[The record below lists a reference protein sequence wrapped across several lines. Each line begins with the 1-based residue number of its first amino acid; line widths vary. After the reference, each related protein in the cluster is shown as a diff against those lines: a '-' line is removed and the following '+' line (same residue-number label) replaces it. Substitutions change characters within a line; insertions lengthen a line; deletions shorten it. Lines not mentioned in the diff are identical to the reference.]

1 MSHKH
6 KTSGGSSRRRFI
18 AGSAAI
24 GAVTLAGCTGLVGDQ
39 EDDDEEEESSDSQVG
54 QIGSGRE
61 DRDAPGGTPVADLPD
76 LEGEL
81 EIYSGRAEF
90 LVGELISF
98 LDDTYP
104 DFEPSVRYGSGSDLV
119 NQIQTEGEG
128 SPADVF
134 YTVDSG
140 GLGALAD
147 DGLTRELP
155 SEVTDLVREEFR
167 TNQWTGTSGRA
178 RSVPFNT
185 DAYSESDIPSDV
197 MAFPEFDG
205 DMGWAPSY
213 PSCQGFVTAM
223 RELEGE
229 EATREWLEAM
239 VENGIEEYPDE
250 LAASQAVADGEIDAA
265 FANHYYIQRVLD
277 GSPDAPIETAFT
289 EGDAGSIFD
298 VAGAAVLESA
308 SDPELAENFVLHL
321 LSAEAQEYF
330 AVETFE
336 YPLIADVDPVGQ
348 LPPIDELDVP
358 DLRIAELDVSETI
371 DLMRDVGIDT

>member
-1 MSHKH
+1 MTRQNDS
-6 KTSGGSSRRRFI
+6 TRSDRRRFL
-18 AGSAAI
+18 AGSAAL
-24 GAVTLAGCTGLVGDQ
+24 GAATLAGCTGLIGGGT
-39 EDDDEEEESSDSQVG
+39 DDSEEPTDSSVG

-61 DRDAPGGTPVADLPD
+61 GRDEPGGTPVAEMPD

-90 LVGELISF
+90 LVGELITF
-98 LDDTYP
+98 LDETYP
-104 DFEPSVRYGSGSDLV
+104 DFEPVVRYGSGSDLV
-119 NQIQTEGEG
+119 NQIETEGAG

-140 GLGALAD
+140 GLGALED
-147 DGLTRELP
+147 EGLTRELP
-155 SEVTDLVREEFR
+155 SEITDLVREEFR
-167 TNQWTGTSGRA
+167 SDQWTGTSGRA

-185 DAYSESDIPSDV
+185 DAYSESDIPDDV
-197 MAFPEFDG
+197 MNFPEFDG
-205 DMGWAPSY
+205 QMGWAPSY

-223 RELEGE
+223 REIEGE
-229 EATREWLEAM
+229 EATREWLEGM
-239 VENGIEEYPDE
+239 VESGIEAYPDE
-250 LAASQAVADGEIDAA
+250 FVVSQRVADGELDAG

-277 GSPDAPIETAFT
+277 GSPDAPIQTAFT

-298 VAGAAVLESA
+298 VAGATVLDSA
-308 SDPELAENFVLHL
+308 SDPDLAENFVRHL

-330 AVETFE
+330 AVSTFE
-336 YPLIADVDPVGQ
+336 YPVIPQVEPVGG

-358 DLRIAELDVSETI
+358 DLRLAELSNVQATI

>member
-1 MSHKH
+1 M
-6 KTSGGSSRRRFI
+6 TRQNDAMRPDRRRFL

-24 GAVTLAGCTGLVGDQ
+24 GAVTLAGCTNLVGGGGN
-39 EDDDEEEESSDSQVG
+39 EETAGTTVG

-61 DRDAPGGTPVADLPD
+61 GREAPGGTPVAEMPD

-81 EIYSGRAEF
+81 TIYSGRGEF
-90 LVGELISF
+90 LVGQLISF

-104 DFEPSVRYGSGSDLV
+104 DFEPIVRYGSGSDLV
-119 NQIQTEGEG
+119 NQILSEGAG
-128 SPADVF
+128 TPADVF

-147 DGLTRELP
+147 EGRTQEL
-155 SEVTDLVREEFR
+155 SSTITDLVRDEFH
-167 TNQWTGTSGRA
+167 TDSWTGTSGRA

-185 DAYSESDIPSDV
+185 DAYSESEIPSDV
-197 MAFPEFDG
+197 MSFPDFEG
-205 DMGWAPSY
+205 DLGWAPSY

-223 RELEGE
+223 RQLEGE
-229 EATREWLEAM
+229 AATREWLEGI
-239 VENGIEEYPDE
+239 VEAGIQAYDDE
-250 LAASQAVADGEIDAA
+250 LRVSQAVADGELDAG
-265 FANHYYIQRVLD
+265 FANHYYIQRVLA

-298 VAGAAVLESA
+298 VAGAAVIDEA
-308 SDPELAENFVLHL
+308 DDPDLAENFIRHL

-336 YPLIADVDPVGQ
+336 YPLIADVDPVGG
-348 LPPIDELDVP
+348 LPTIDELDVP
-358 DLRIAELDVSETI
+358 DLRLAELSDVQSTI
-371 DLMRDVGIDT
+371 DLMREVGIET

>member
-1 MSHKH
+1 MTHQNDSPR
-6 KTSGGSSRRRFI
+6 SNRRRFL

-24 GAVTLAGCTGLVGDQ
+24 GAVTLAGCTNLIGGSN
-39 EDDDEEEESSDSQVG
+39 EETVDSSVG

-61 DRDAPGGTPVADLPD
+61 GRDAPGGTSVEEMPD

-81 EIYSGRAEF
+81 TIYSGRGEF

-98 LDDTYP
+98 LDETYP
-104 DFEPSVRYGSGSDLV
+104 DFEPIVRYGSGSDLV
-119 NQIQTEGEG
+119 NQIETEGEG

-147 DGLTRELP
+147 ADLTQPLP
-155 SEVTDLVREEFR
+155 SEITDLVREEFH
-167 TNQWTGTSGRA
+167 TDQWTGTSGRA

-185 DAYSESDIPSDV
+185 NAYSASEIPSDV
-197 MAFPEFDG
+197 MAFPEFAG

-223 RELEGE
+223 RQLEGE
-229 EATREWLEAM
+229 DATREWLEGV
-239 VENGIEEYPDE
+239 VESGIEAYPDE
-250 LAASQAVADGEIDAA
+250 LAVSQAVADGELDAG

-277 GSPDAPIETAFT
+277 GSPDAPIETVFT

-298 VAGAAVLESA
+298 VAGAAVLNGA
-308 SDPELAENFVLHL
+308 DDADLAQNFVRHL

-336 YPLIADVDPVGQ
+336 YPLISDVDPVGG
-348 LPPIDELDVP
+348 LPSIDELDVP
-358 DLRIAELDVSETI
+358 DLRLSELSDVQATI

>member
-1 MSHKH
+1 MTHQNDSPR
-6 KTSGGSSRRRFI
+6 SNRRRFL

-24 GAVTLAGCTGLVGDQ
+24 GAVTLAGCTNLIGGSNQ
-39 EDDDEEEESSDSQVG
+39 ETVDSSVG

-61 DRDAPGGTPVADLPD
+61 GRDAPGGTSVEEMPD

-81 EIYSGRAEF
+81 TIYSGRGEF

-98 LDDTYP
+98 LDETYP
-104 DFEPSVRYGSGSDLV
+104 DFEPIVRYGSGSDLV
-119 NQIQTEGEG
+119 NQIETEGEG

-147 DGLTRELP
+147 ADLTQPLP
-155 SEVTDLVREEFR
+155 SEITDLVREEFH
-167 TNQWTGTSGRA
+167 TDQWTGTSGRA

-185 DAYSESDIPSDV
+185 NAYSASEIPSDV
-197 MAFPEFDG
+197 MAFPEFAG

-223 RELEGE
+223 RQLEGE
-229 EATREWLEAM
+229 DATREWLEGV
-239 VENGIEEYPDE
+239 VESGIEAYPDE
-250 LAASQAVADGEIDAA
+250 LAVSQAVADGELDAG

-277 GSPDAPIETAFT
+277 GSPDAPIETVFT

-298 VAGAAVLESA
+298 VAGAAVLNGA
-308 SDPELAENFVLHL
+308 DDADLAQNFVRHL

-336 YPLIADVDPVGQ
+336 YPLISDVDPVGG
-348 LPPIDELDVP
+348 LPSIDELDVP
-358 DLRIAELDVSETI
+358 DLRLSELSDVQATI

>member
-1 MSHKH
+1 M
-6 KTSGGSSRRRFI
+6 TRQNDAMRPDRRRFL

-24 GAVTLAGCTGLVGDQ
+24 GAVALAGCTNLVGGGGN
-39 EDDDEEEESSDSQVG
+39 EETAGTTVG

-61 DRDAPGGTPVADLPD
+61 GREAPGGTPVAEMPD

-81 EIYSGRAEF
+81 TIYSGRGEF
-90 LVGELISF
+90 LVGQLISF

-104 DFEPSVRYGSGSDLV
+104 DFEPIVRYGSGSDLV
-119 NQIQTEGEG
+119 NQILSEGAG
-128 SPADVF
+128 TPADVF

-147 DGLTRELP
+147 EGRTQEL
-155 SEVTDLVREEFR
+155 SSTITDLVRDEFH
-167 TNQWTGTSGRA
+167 TDSWTGTSGRA

-185 DAYSESDIPSDV
+185 DAYSESEIPSDV
-197 MAFPEFDG
+197 MSFPDFEG
-205 DMGWAPSY
+205 DLGWAPSY

-223 RELEGE
+223 RQLEGE
-229 EATREWLEAM
+229 AATREWLEGI
-239 VENGIEEYPDE
+239 VEAGIQAYDDE
-250 LAASQAVADGEIDAA
+250 LRVSQAVADGELDAG
-265 FANHYYIQRVLD
+265 FANHYYIQRVLA

-298 VAGAAVLESA
+298 VAGAAVIDEA
-308 SDPELAENFVLHL
+308 DDPDLAENFIRHL

-336 YPLIADVDPVGQ
+336 YPLIADVDPVGG
-348 LPPIDELDVP
+348 LPTIDELDVP
-358 DLRIAELDVSETI
+358 DLRLAELSDVQSTI
-371 DLMRDVGIDT
+371 DLMREVGIET

>member
-1 MSHKH
+1 
-6 KTSGGSSRRRFI
+6 
-18 AGSAAI
+18 
-24 GAVTLAGCTGLVGDQ
+24 VTLAGCTGLFGGADN
-39 EDDDEEEESSDSQVG
+39 EETVDSSVG

-61 DRDAPGGTPVADLPD
+61 GRDAPGGTPIAEMPD

-81 EIYSGRAEF
+81 TIYSGRGEF

-98 LDDTYP
+98 FDDTYP
-104 DFEPSVRYGSGSDLV
+104 DFDPVPRYGSGSDLV
-119 NQIQTEGEG
+119 TQIETEGEG
-128 SPADVF
+128 TPADVF

-147 DGLTRELP
+147 AGRTQALS
-155 SEVTDLVREEFR
+155 SEITDLVRDEFH
-167 TNQWTGTSGRA
+167 TEQWTGISGRA

-185 DAYSESDIPSDV
+185 DAYSASEIPSNV
-197 MAFPEFDG
+197 MAFPDFEG

-223 RELEGE
+223 RQLEGD
-229 EATREWLEAM
+229 EATREWLQGI
-239 VENGIEEYPDE
+239 VDSGIESYPDE
-250 LAASQAVADGEIDAA
+250 YAVSQAVADGELDAG

-277 GSPDAPIETAFT
+277 GSPNAPIETAFT

-298 VAGAAVLESA
+298 VAGAAVIDQA
-308 SDPELAENFVLHL
+308 DDPELAQNFIRHL

-336 YPLIADVDPVGQ
+336 YPLISGVDPVGR
-348 LPPIDELDVP
+348 LPSIDELDVP
-358 DLRIAELDVSETI
+358 DLTLSELSDVETTI
-371 DLMRDVGIDT
+371 DMMRDVGIQT